1 MLRGGGGGGQPGRPR
16 RGEPFP
22 RGGPGGGGR
31 EGGGREHASLVYRV
45 AYAALRNRAEAEDA
59 SQETFVRV
67 LRHRQQLP
75 EVRDQRAWLARIAWR
90 VALDRRR
97 RAPEVP
103 LEEAARAVRE
113 LRAAGASAEQLAADA
128 QMLALLERLIASL
141 PRDLREA
148 LTLSTVE
155 EMSAAEVAEALD
167 IPEASVRTR
176 VYRARQLLREKLAGV
191 LEGKHER

>member
-1 MLRGGGGGGQPGRPR
+1 MATAGPALV
-16 RGEPFP
+16 GEAISIASAAVD
-22 RGGPGGGGR
+22 
-31 EGGGREHASLVYRV
+31 ELEALVREHASLVYRV

-59 SQETFVRV
+59 AQETFVRV
-67 LRHRQQLP
+67 LRRRQQLP
-75 EVRDQRAWLARIAWR
+75 EVR
-90 VALDRRR
+90 
-97 RAPEVP
+97 

-155 EMSAAEVAEALD
+155 EMSAAEGAAAPG
-167 IPEASVRTR
+167 IP
-176 VYRARQLLREKLAGV
+176 
-191 LEGKHER
+191 

>member
-1 MLRGGGGGGQPGRPR
+1 M
-16 RGEPFP
+16 
-22 RGGPGGGGR
+22 
-31 EGGGREHASLVYRV
+31 
-45 AYAALRNRAEAEDA
+45 
-59 SQETFVRV
+59 
-67 LRHRQQLP
+67 
-75 EVRDQRAWLARIAWR
+75 
-90 VALDRRR
+90 
-97 RAPEVP
+97 P

-155 EMSAAEVAEALD
+155 EMSAAEVAAALD